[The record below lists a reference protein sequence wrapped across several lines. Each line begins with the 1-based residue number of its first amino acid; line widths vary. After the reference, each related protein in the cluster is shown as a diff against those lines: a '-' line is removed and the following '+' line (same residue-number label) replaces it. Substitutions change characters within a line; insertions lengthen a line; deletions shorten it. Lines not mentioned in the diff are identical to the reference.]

1 MELCFQLPLNNKYNT
16 TGSFK
21 TTLIYL
27 LKATLK
33 INQGM
38 FITSRP
44 EFVSDVR
51 FTSTQTCGKQIEK
64 ASLTKT

>member
-1 MELCFQLPLNNKYNT
+1 M
-16 TGSFK
+16 K